1 MREEERR
8 QLVAELRDRGIGDA
22 RVLGAIERVP
32 RHRFVDATESV
43 FAYEDRALPIGCD
56 QTISQPFVV
65 AYMTQ
70 LLEVHEGAKVLEVGT
85 GSGYQAA
92 VLAELGAHVYSIE
105 IHAELSASAA
115 AALADCGYDDVRLRV
130 GDGCLG
136 WPEESPFER
145 VIVTAATAEIPPPVL
160 EQLAAGGRFVLPL
173 STTVPEDQWIWLIT
187 KDAARVAKRT
197 RTLPVRFVP
206 LTRAN

>member
-1 MREEERR
+1 MRYEEHR
-8 QLVAELRDRGIGDA
+8 QLVVELRDRGIGDE
-22 RVLGAIERVP
+22 RVLAAIGRVP
-32 RHRFVDATESV
+32 RHRFVDPTEAL
-43 FAYEDRALPIGCD
+43 FAYEDRALPIGCE

-70 LLEVHEGAKVLEVGT
+70 LLEVDQGSKVLEVGT

-92 VLAELGAHVYSIE
+92 ILAELGAHVYSIE

-115 AALADCGYDDVRLRV
+115 AVLADCGYRDVRLRV
-130 GDGCLG
+130 GDGYLG
-136 WPEESPFER
+136 WTEESPFER
-145 VIVTAATAEIPPPVL
+145 IIVTAATREIPPPL
-160 EQLAAGGRFVLPL
+160 IEQMAVNGRLVLPL
-173 STTVPEDQWIWLIT
+173 STNLPDDQWIWLIT
-187 KDAARVAKRT
+187 KDAAGIIKRS